1 MYDGVGLTS
10 ALMDTLKD
18 CNNAI
23 DQLMNDGLA
32 MASARQKYRVA
43 LARTQLELREVEK
56 LPATLIN
63 DVSRGDPECAAL
75 KFDLERCEVAY
86 EATKQRIM
94 LRKREADIIR
104 EQINREYA
112 QGGLNG

>member
-1 MYDGVGLTS
+1 MYDGLDLTT
-10 ALMDTLKD
+10 ALMDTLRD
-18 CNNAI
+18 CNDAI

-32 MASARQKYRVA
+32 VAAARQKYRVA
-43 LARTQLELREVEK
+43 LAKKQLELREAEK
-56 LPATLIN
+56 MPVSLIN
-63 DVSRGDPECAAL
+63 DVSRGDKECASL
-75 KFDLERCEVAY
+75 KFELERAEASY

-112 QGGLNG
+112 QRGLNG

>member
-1 MYDGVGLTS
+1 MHDGLS
-10 ALMDTLKD
+10 LFQTLQETIAD

-23 DQLMNDGLA
+23 VQLMNDGVA
-32 MASARQKYRVA
+32 VAAARQKYRVA
-43 LARTQLELREVEK
+43 LARKQLELRETEK

-63 DVSRGDPECAAL
+63 DVSRGDRECAAL

-94 LRKREADIIR
+94 LRKREVDIIR
-104 EQINREYA
+104 EQINREYSER
-112 QGGLNG
+112 GMHG